1 MICLKL
7 CRRIFVGFIALSWS
21 ANAFAA
27 AYVGSAYE
35 PFNYTVGSNLVIAE
49 IFQPRKT
56 GWNATGT
63 SAANA
68 ATGAWGDTTALPAVG
83 GSDAAKT
90 ITTPSL
96 TYSVS
101 GYPASTGNKTTIDG
115 TSATN
120 NVSRNIGQTVDTGTF
135 YFSYLSKL
143 DVATQRTFSL
153 GFFGPANGVTGTPGN
168 TTERVSNGQIGVSTA
183 GAATTNGNIG
193 LIVNNNNTATSNS
206 IVNATTPIAYGT
218 NVTHLIVG
226 RVDWNPTGNDTFSL
240 YVDPTSLTAEPVT
253 PYIQTMGL

>member
-35 PFNYTVGSNLVIAE
+35 PFNYTVGSNLVIASN
-49 IFQPRKT
+49 FNGGT

-143 DVATQRTFSL
+143 ALPRSEPLVWDFS
-153 GFFGPANGVTGTPGN
+153 V
-168 TTERVSNGQIGVSTA
+168 R
-183 GAATTNGNIG
+183 
-193 LIVNNNNTATSNS
+193 
-206 IVNATTPIAYGT
+206 
-218 NVTHLIVG
+218 
-226 RVDWNPTGNDTFSL
+226 
-240 YVDPTSLTAEPVT
+240 LTASQVRLGTRPKEFQLVRSA
-253 PYIQTMGL
+253 